1 MCMNPEYNRFDLYPY
16 YDALSNT
23 TVINKNGIEFYIWL
37 KLPDDACNQLSLF
50 EVIDFNYASG
60 PKNIDFST
68 KLFRENHRPWIR
80 LESSMLNLDVG
91 YHIFRFRF
99 VDIDLDDYISF
110 YFSYAV
116 QDDNP
121 DKPYMYM
128 TRDEVI
134 S

>member
-1 MCMNPEYNRFDLYPY
+1 MHMNHEYNRFDLYPY

-23 TVINKNGIEFYIWL
+23 AVINKNGIEFYIWL
-37 KLPDDACNQLSLF
+37 KLPDDTCNQLSLF

-110 YFSYAV
+110 YFSYVV

>member
-1 MCMNPEYNRFDLYPY
+1 MHMNHEYNRFDLYPY
-16 YDALSNT
+16 YDSLSNT

-37 KLPDDACNQLSLF
+37 KLPDDTCNQLSLF

-110 YFSYAV
+110 YFSYVV

>member
-1 MCMNPEYNRFDLYPY
+1 MNHEYNRFDLYPY

-23 TVINKNGIEFYIWL
+23 AVINKNGIEFYIWL
-37 KLPDDACNQLSLF
+37 KLPDDTCNQLSLF
-50 EVIDFNYASG
+50 EVIDFNYTSG
-60 PKNIDFST
+60 PKSIDFSA

-110 YFSYAV
+110 YFSYV
-116 QDDNP
+116 IQDDNP

>member
-1 MCMNPEYNRFDLYPY
+1 MNHEYNRFDLYPY

-23 TVINKNGIEFYIWL
+23 AVINKNGIEFYIWL
-37 KLPDDACNQLSLF
+37 KLPDDTCNQLSLF

-110 YFSYAV
+110 YFSYVV